1 MHIERERHVQREGE
15 NVGGWVSG
23 GGRGGGCASNFVKVE
38 YTVSIFKRIITNL
51 VTLGSGFYEMLAVPN
66 FKLPSGICNH

>member
-1 MHIERERHVQREGE
+1 M
-15 NVGGWVSG
+15 SG
-23 GGRGGGCASNFVKVE
+23 GGRGGVCASNFVKVE